1 MAYPT
6 LNANSV
12 FASLNNQIISIQL
25 YDVGIEY
32 DADIIRDRIVDGTMY
47 GDTKVYV
54 DTDILRTYAWSHT
67 DSTYNVLTHKR
78 PPLPAVDTILID
90 TYRQIPV
97 TIDNYLTK
105 QAWMDEGTFS
115 QFNSVILGW
124 MTTTRKVYEHTKFT
138 IDILTNAVANATSI
152 GTISLKAA
160 DLGTGAAGTPI
171 ELNMLQKTRYV
182 TFARKLKALLK
193 ELNEASRSYN
203 DNGFMKNVK
212 MSDFEL
218 ILPVGIKDGFDAYE
232 VSLDFINTKEVH
244 WKFFGSVIAGS
255 GTSDGTKR
263 SYIEG
268 TFTKA
273 ASADPIYLFPG
284 DIVPNAYLYGA
295 SEAYTPTYTAA
306 PDLNLTVDLTFPIIG
321 KRDYPILSAFSV
333 ATSFFNPKD
342 LVVNHYLTFGY
353 SNPVNNHLAGI
364 PLLKVVTDQ
373 A

>member
-32 DADIIRDRIVDGTMY
+32 DADIIRERIVDGTLY
-47 GDTKVYV
+47 GDTKVFV
-54 DTDILRTYAWSHT
+54 DTDILRTYSWSHT
-67 DSTYNVLTHKR
+67 DSQYNVLTHKR
-78 PPLPAVDTILID
+78 PPAPAQDTIMID

-115 QFNSVILGW
+115 QFNSTILGW

-138 IDILTNAVANATSI
+138 IDILMDAMDNATSI
-152 GTISLKAA
+152 GTVSLKAS
-160 DLGTGAAGTPI
+160 DLGTAADATPI
-171 ELNMLQKTRYV
+171 ELNMLQKTRYL
-182 TFARKLKALLK
+182 TFARRLKSMLK
-193 ELNEASRSYN
+193 ELNEASRTYN

-212 MSDFEL
+212 MKNYDL
-218 ILPVGIKDGFDAYE
+218 IVPIGIKDGFEAYD
-232 VSLDFINTKEVH
+232 VSMDFVNVKEVH
-244 WKFFGSVIAGS
+244 WKFFGTAIAEAGA
-255 GTSDGTKR
+255 SDGTVR
-263 SYIEG
+263 SAVEDD
-268 TFTKA
+268 FTDG
-273 ASADPIYLFPG
+273 STTEHLFPG
-284 DIVPNAYLYGA
+284 DLIPNGYDYAAGK
-295 SEAYTPTYTAA
+295 AYTPTYTAA
-306 PDLNLTVDLTFPIIG
+306 PDLNGTVDLSFPIIS

-353 SNPVNNHLAGI
+353 SNPMNNHLAGI
-364 PLLKVVTDQ
+364 PLLKVSTDQ
-373 A
+373 G